1 MSKQQ
6 LCHVSF
12 NPFAPFAQINV
23 ATKQDVERLE
33 NKIAKV
39 AELLGLTLI
48 MMDDVRTNTP
58 IADLLDEAWEKFYE
72 LEGM

>member
-1 MSKQQ
+1 M
-6 LCHVSF
+6 
-12 NPFAPFAQINV
+12 
-23 ATKQDVERLE
+23 RLE